1 MVSIGDESFHSLE
14 HVVLEG
20 LAVLVLLVP
29 AHSK

>member
-14 HVVLEG
+14 HAVLEG
-20 LAVLVLLVP
+20 LTVLVPLVP